1 MPPRPRECAA
11 PPRAAARARL
21 SRRVAARDAS
31 PPGRSEPRPAS
42 PPGPPHR
49 RPRPAT
55 GSWPRSQRL
64 ERGEHVGPVEQAD
77 VLRLRQRQPAHGP
90 REVYEVRLEGR
101 AQRLHPRLLG
111 QQVPLAR
118 VAARARREH
127 VGPRVRPAPRQRHQV
142 IPRQALPRP
151 EVALGATAKLA
162 AVVVTGE
169 EEGVGDLAAEAA
181 GDVYELHETD
191 DCWSRQLQPLTAD
204 RLPLRLDDLRLV
216 VDHETQRPAHG
227 HHRQGLERGI
237 EGKAAQGSLPA
248 KKRPSRSSRPRRPR
262 MLHSRVT
269 LGKSEGYPA
278 PPSVN
283 ALRSSSSC
291 CATDWRAEPPGVA
304 RPSIES
310 SQVPS
315 CATAAPSAGG
325 MAAATAGGTRS
336 NGTPPR
342 SASSTRRPPRP
353 WRPPTG

>member
-11 PPRAAARARL
+11 PPRAAARARP
-21 SRRVAARDAS
+21 SRGVAAGDAA
-31 PPGRSEPRPAS
+31 PPGRPGPSPAP
-42 PPGPPHR
+42 PPGPPPR

-64 ERGEHVGPVEQAD
+64 ERGEHAGPVEQAD

-151 EVALGATAKLA
+151 EVALRATAELA

-181 GDVYELHETD
+181 GGGYELHATED
-191 DCWSRQLQPLTAD
+191 RWLRPLPPPRAD
-204 RLPLRLDDLRLV
+204 
-216 VDHETQRPAHG
+216 
-227 HHRQGLERGI
+227 
-237 EGKAAQGSLPA
+237 
-248 KKRPSRSSRPRRPR
+248 PRAGR
-262 MLHSRVT
+262 
-269 LGKSEGYPA
+269 
-278 PPSVN
+278 PPSIKP
-283 ALRSSSSC
+283 
-291 CATDWRAEPPGVA
+291 T
-304 RPSIES
+304 
-310 SQVPS
+310 QVPG
-315 CATAAPSAGG
+315 CAGG
-325 MAAATAGGTRS
+325 APGG
-336 NGTPPR
+336 G
-342 SASSTRRPPRP
+342 
-353 WRPPTG
+353 